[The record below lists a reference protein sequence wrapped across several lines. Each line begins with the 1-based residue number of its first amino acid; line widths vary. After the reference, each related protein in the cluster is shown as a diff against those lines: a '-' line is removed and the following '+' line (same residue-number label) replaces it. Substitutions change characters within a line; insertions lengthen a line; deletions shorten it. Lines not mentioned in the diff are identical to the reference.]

1 MSQNAIGMI
10 ETKGLIAAI
19 EAADVMLKSANV
31 EIVGSKYYKVRS
43 GIIAVVVT
51 GDVGAVKSAVEAGSD
66 AAKKIGKVL
75 AVDVIARTDKSVL
88 KMLIPQKD
96 KKDEETKVGEK
107 QEKINKNNTNKEKNI
122 HKVKKEEKKKEDKI
136 NERQEEIKIEAS
148 IQEVKE
154 DNTQKSKMEDKKEEI
169 KIKNSTK
176 EVKLEKNQKDIKK
189 EDNKKSKDSSI
200 SNDKLENDDKIV
212 KNKKSKK

>member
-31 EIVGSKYYKVRS
+31 EIVGSKYHKVRS

-75 AVDVIARTDKSVL
+75 AVDVIARTDNSVL
-88 KMLIPQKD
+88 NMLMPHKD
-96 KKDEETKVGEK
+96 KKGKETKLEEM
-107 QEKINKNNTNKEKNI
+107 QEKINKKEIKKEKYVQKLNE
-122 HKVKKEEKKKEDKI
+122 KEEK
-136 NERQEEIKIEAS
+136 QEEIKIEN
-148 IQEVKE
+148 VTKV
-154 DNTQKSKMEDKKEEI
+154 I
-169 KIKNSTK
+169 KIEESQT
-176 EVKLEKNQKDIKK
+176 EIKK
-189 EDNKKSKDSSI
+189 EDNKKLKDTSK
-200 SNDKLENDDKIV
+200 NKDKLENDDKLS
-212 KNKKSKK
+212 KSKKSKK

>member
-31 EIVGSKYYKVRS
+31 EIVGNKYHKVRS

-51 GDVGAVKSAVEAGSD
+51 GDVGAVKSAVESGSD

-75 AVDVIARTDKSVL
+75 TVDVIARTDKSVL

-96 KKDEETKVGEK
+96 KKTKLEEK
-107 QEKINKNNTNKEKNI
+107 QEKINKKDIKKEKN
-122 HKVKKEEKKKEDKI
+122 KEDKI
-136 NERQEEIKIEAS
+136 KEKQEEIKIEPS
-148 IQEVKE
+148 IQDNKVEKKQDEINKE
-154 DNTQKSKMEDKKEEI
+154 DNIQKNKMEEKQEEI
-169 KIKNSTK
+169 KIEDSTK

-189 EDNKKSKDSSI
+189 EDNKKSKDNSI
-200 SNDKLENDDKIV
+200 SKDKLENDDKVV
-212 KNKKSKK
+212 KCKKSKK